1 MYVVSRDI
9 LETWFIYIY
18 QVNFFLCVA
27 NTSLHDTVGMD
38 SGPDQ
43 AMVSQMLEEA
53 LGSDEQSVTK
63 DRSK

>member
-1 MYVVSRDI
+1 MVHMYNMLHVS
-9 LETWFIYIY
+9 LSVLLLGAE
-18 QVNFFLCVA
+18 
-27 NTSLHDTVGMD
+27 

-43 AMVSQMLEEA
+43 DMVSQMLEEA